1 MTDDPFNE
9 ATPEDRASNFFD
21 SGSASCR
28 FSNIGDVHQGK
39 VLAFEETQQRDIKTK
54 APAVWPDGNPKM
66 MLVITLQTA
75 ERDEAIDDDN
85 GERRLYVNK
94 PSGMFAAIKTAIGKQ
109 NFAIG
114 GQLAV
119 KYTGNGKSKSPGFN
133 PPKEYVAKYAAPSNG
148 TPPAASYSSSGTTT
162 SAGPTVGQADA
173 QRAAWNAFRSVNPG
187 KSTEEMATDWRGLLA
202 DTFHGQDSKSLVQAQ
217 WAMLKA
223 KIESGVALGAGVPED
238 EPPF

>member
-1 MTDDPFNE
+1 MADDPFNE

-109 NFAIG
+109 TFAVG

-133 PPKEYVAKYAAPSNG
+133 PPKEYVAKYTAPSNG
-148 TPPAASYSSSGTTT
+148 TPPTWDALAV
-162 SAGPTVGQADA
+162 TVGQSEA
-173 QRAAWNAFRSVNPG
+173 RKAAWESFRALHPG
-187 KSTEEMATDWRGLLA
+187 KTTEEISTAWRELITG
-202 DTFHGQDSKSLVQAQ
+202 TFPGQQDSNSLVAAQ

-223 KIESGVALGAGVPED
+223 KIESGVALGAEVPVD
-238 EPPF
+238 DIPF